1 MLGVMVMSPDR
12 LEKLM
17 EQVLSEVRDLR
28 QNMVTSWQLKEL
40 ETRLD
45 TKIDALSVKVDDLE
59 RNMGI
64 MQIVV
69 EALNVK
75 TDDLV
80 RKTDDLVRNV
90 KMTQIAVLE
99 TSSNVK
105 RVEAKLDTTIDDHG
119 ARLDRLESA
128 AHFAE

>member
-1 MLGVMVMSPDR
+1 MSPDR